1 MTFSNEKIIAWN
13 NHVDDC
19 KQSNLTPLSWDE
31 FKRLIKRST
40 EEGLI
45 DAVCKAHLI
54 ARKNHQP
61 RLLTI
66 GLRK

>member
-54 ARKNHQP
+54 ANKKGN
-61 RLLTI
+61 
-66 GLRK
+66 

>member
-1 MTFSNEKIIAWN
+1 MTFKNEKIIAWN

-19 KQSNLTPLSWDE
+19 RQSNVTPLSWDA

-54 ARKNHQP
+54 ANKKSNQ
-61 RLLTI
+61 
-66 GLRK
+66 